1 MAQQLNI
8 FARILI
14 PFCAGIAVF
23 PTVPFAKLNLLT
35 ICLCIFTFLLILVF
49 NYLYV
54 LIKVYRHKTILGI
67 LLQLLFFL
75 MGGAYQMRH
84 HELANFQHFSRFQ
97 ADDLRIFVSS
107 EPQFKGGIFSFK
119 ARVTERIEGSRTQRT
134 IGHLLVRV
142 KAESASS
149 FRPEYGQIYLIPAS
163 YTRTPTP
170 LNPGEFDSSAWLAGQ
185 RIYHQIFL
193 SPQELVRLR
202 GQRGSGLIRFALSL
216 RKTQVNLYRKLLV
229 NDEAFAVAATLILG
243 YRSDLDPGLLD
254 SYAKTGTIHAL
265 SVSGMHVGIV
275 YLVLEFCLK
284 WMNRNTLL
292 KWVKTVLILS
302 LIWFYTLLTGCS
314 PSVLRSAIM
323 LSLFVMAKSLR
334 KEPGSY
340 HILFFS
346 AFCLLIS
353 DTALLWDP
361 GFQLSYLAVFGL
373 VWLQP
378 QLYQCITFRWTLC
391 QRVWQMVTLSLAAQI
406 LTYPMSVYYFHQFP
420 LYFIL
425 SNLFIALPVTLLMY
439 AGLAILLFRLY
450 WLAPVFEWV
459 IMLMNKGLE
468 EIASLPYS
476 TINQIWLSK
485 LELLVLILSLFY
497 LLTGIA
503 RRHKQNLMRS
513 MLLFI
518 LLEGMLARDHLQALV
533 QQKIIMFSLSR
544 HYAGAFINGRHAV
557 VITDLQPSDQ
567 AFKFHLKP
575 ALDQLKVIKISCIS
589 WNMVIDTSHR
599 QTIYSSLLV
608 AHHPLQV
615 AHRQLQFG
623 GYKVLLA
630 DTLLNYKRLAGTPR
644 FDAIWVHGSPM
655 VLPVTL
661 MEDVN
666 CRLIWLDGSNIP
678 LLSRKYMLDSTK
690 FRYKT
695 IVLNKNKAYLV
706 NLK

>member
-1 MAQQLNI
+1 MAKQLNI
-8 FARILI
+8 YARILI

-23 PTVPFAKLNLLT
+23 QTVHSAKLNLLT
-35 ICLCIFTFLLILVF
+35 TYLCIFTFLLILVF
-49 NYLYV
+49 NYLYH
-54 LIKVYRHKTILGI
+54 LIKVYRHKVILGVLI
-67 LLQLLFFL
+67 QLFFL
-75 MGGAYQMRH
+75 LMGGVYHMRH
-84 HELANFQHFSRFQ
+84 YELANFKHFSRFR

-107 EPQFKGGIFSFK
+107 EPQFKGGMLSFK
-119 ARVTERIEGSRTQRT
+119 ARVTESIHGSRIQRT
-134 IGHLLVRV
+134 IGNLLVMV
-142 KAESASS
+142 KTETAGN
-149 FRPEYGQIYLIPAS
+149 FRPEYGQIYLIPTS
-163 YTRTPTP
+163 YTRTSTP
-170 LNPGEFDSSAWLAGQ
+170 LNPAEFDSSAWLARQ
-185 RIYHQIFL
+185 RIYHRIFL
-193 SPQELVRLR
+193 SPEELVRLK
-202 GQRGSGLIRFALSL
+202 GQGGSGLIRFALSL
-216 RKTQVNLYRKLLV
+216 RKAQVNIYRKLLV

-243 YRSDLDPGLLD
+243 YRSDLDPELLD

-284 WMNRNTLL
+284 WMDRNTLL
-292 KWVKTVLILS
+292 KWAKTVLILS

-346 AFCLLIS
+346 AFCLIIS
-353 DTALLWDP
+353 DTSLLWDP

-378 QLYQCITFRWTLC
+378 QLYQAITFRWPVS
-391 QRVWQMVTLSLAAQI
+391 QRIWQMVTLSLAAQI
-406 LTYPMSVYYFHQFP
+406 LTYPLSVYYFHQFP

-425 SNLFIALPVTLLMY
+425 SNLFIALPVTVLMY
-439 AGLAILLFRLY
+439 AGLAILLFHLY
-450 WLAPVFEWV
+450 WLAPAFEWV
-459 IMLMNKGLE
+459 IILMNKGLE
-468 EIASLPYS
+468 KIASLPYS
-476 TINQIWLSK
+476 TVNQIWLSK
-485 LELLVLILSLFY
+485 LEFLVLILALFY
-497 LLTGIA
+497 LLTGVA
-503 RRHKQNLMRS
+503 RRHKSNLMCS

-518 LLEGMLARDHLQALV
+518 LLQGMLARAHLQALV

-544 HYAGAFINGRHAV
+544 HYAAAFIIGRHAV
-557 VITDLQPSDQ
+557 IITDLQPSDQ
-567 AFKFHLKP
+567 AFKFHLQP

-589 WNMVIDTSHR
+589 WDMAIDTSHR

-615 AHRQLQFG
+615 AHHQLQFG
-623 GYKVLLA
+623 RYKVLLA
-630 DTLLNYKRLAGTPR
+630 DTVLNYKRLAEIPR

-655 VLPVTL
+655 VLPETL
-661 MEDVN
+661 MKEVN
-666 CRLIWLDGSNIP
+666 CRLIWLDGSNTP
-678 LLSRKYMLDSTK
+678 YLSRKFILDSIK
-690 FRYKT
+690 FSYTT